1 MDFLNKAYAQ
11 LADLFRTM
19 TPGARITAGLLLA
32 VVVVSLGFLF
42 NGQISGSNSDL
53 LNGMT
58 VSPSQRNLMM
68 SAFGKANLNDAVEK
82 NGLIYV
88 PRGQEARYMGALA
101 DAKAL
106 PPNYGSSF
114 KDAMDGNNI
123 FASPEDRVN
132 RWIVAKQESLGHIL
146 SSMPGIE
153 RGYVIIDS
161 TITGGFKREK
171 VSTAL
176 AVVQPAGSQEL
187 DEEKVSSIRHL
198 VASTISGMK
207 SENVTV
213 SDQNGRTWSGNP
225 ERGGGGADNK
235 YIAIQRTYE
244 KDLKNN
250 IKNCLSYI
258 PGVTVATSVKLDTNE
273 TTRTT
278 KIKHDKPVEVQSSE
292 TTTSRSMDNSGTGG
306 QAGLASQQPN
316 QPMSLANRPIG
327 GSKEEEKEKKT
338 ESTSIASGE
347 QTDTVKIGLTPI
359 VETASIGIPAS
370 YFKKIWQAK
379 NPPAAGQ
386 EPKEPDAAALEPIRT
401 ETIDKVKKQVAK
413 LLTPPEGNADPLGL
427 VEVTD
432 FQEIPVAM
440 PPEPSL
446 AKNALAWLGDYWSV
460 AGMIGLAGVSLVML
474 RSLVR
479 SVPPVEQ
486 QTMPR
491 LAETPEEET
500 EEVPDKPPPKRV
512 RRFTAGPSLRDEIS
526 SLVKEDPD
534 TAANILKTWIG
545 HAG

>member
-1 MDFLNKAYAQ
+1 MDFLNRAYAQ
-11 LADLFRTM
+11 IADLFRTM

-32 VVVVSLGFLF
+32 VVVVSLAYLF
-42 NGQISGSNSDL
+42 NGQMAGSGSDL

-68 SAFGKANLNDAVEK
+68 SAFGKANLNDAVER
-82 NGLIYV
+82 NGRIFV
-88 PRGQEARYMGALA
+88 PRGQEAKYMGALA

-106 PPNYGSSF
+106 PPNYGSPF
-114 KDAMDGNNI
+114 KDAEESGNI
-123 FASPEDRVN
+123 FESKEVREN
-132 RWIVAKQESLGHIL
+132 RWIRAKQESLGHIL
-146 SSMPGIE
+146 SSMSGIE

-161 TITGGFKREK
+161 TITGGLKREK

-187 DEEKVSSIRHL
+187 DEEKISSIRHL

-225 ERGGGGADNK
+225 ENGVGGDNK

-258 PGVTVATSVKLDTNE
+258 PGVTVATSVKLDANE

-278 KIKHDKPVEVQSSE
+278 EIKHDKPVEIQSSE
-292 TTTSRSMDNSGTGG
+292 VTTSRNMDNSGTGG

-338 ESTSIASGE
+338 ESTSIASGK
-347 QTDTVKIGLTPI
+347 QTDIVKIGLTPI

-370 YFKKIWQAK
+370 YFKKAWQLE

-386 EPKEPDAAALEPIRT
+386 ESKEPDSAALGQFRT
-401 ETIDKVKKQVAK
+401 QTIAKVKKQVGN
-413 LLTPPEGNADPLGL
+413 LLTLPEGVTDPTQL

-446 AKNALAWLGDYWSV
+446 AKTALVWFGDYWSV
-460 AGMIGLAGVSLVML
+460 AGMICLAGISLVML
-474 RSLVR
+474 RSLVK
-479 SVPPVEQ
+479 SAPSVEQ
-486 QTMPR
+486 HSMPR

-500 EEVPDKPPPKRV
+500 EEVPDKQPPKRV

-526 SLVKEDPD
+526 TLVKEDPD